1 VNEAELGRYIEQKRE
16 DLGLTKA
23 AAARAAGV
31 SRSTWHEI
39 EAGRRLNILAETLHK
54 FDRALGLD
62 HDHLRRKLNP
72 PPEPDGESDDPRW
85 TLVKLVMAM
94 SADDAARWAEAMRR
108 FGWGAP

>member
-1 VNEAELGRYIEQKRE
+1 
-16 DLGLTKA
+16 
-23 AAARAAGV
+23 
-31 SRSTWHEI
+31 
-39 EAGRRLNILAETLHK
+39 
-54 FDRALGLD
+54 LGLD